1 MATKVRVPNKA
12 SWSLDEA
19 ILEHDPEMAELLRRL
34 FDWLEVEGEK
44 ARDRYDTKA
53 QLRIAEAAH
62 TLARLQY
69 HQSRLVVLHRL
80 ARQNEYDK
88 R

>member
-12 SWSLDEA
+12 GWALDEA
-19 ILEHDPEMAELLRRL
+19 IELDAEMAELLCEL
-34 FDWLEVEGEK
+34 LDWLEVEGEI
-44 ARDRYDTKA
+44 ARNKFDTKA
-53 QLRIAEAAH
+53 QLRIAKALHA
-62 TLARLQY
+62 LARLKF
-69 HQSRLVVLHRL
+69 HQGRLVVLHRL